1 MMADNTASPGSGGA
15 ATSPQDTL
23 AAPTTNGSRARVFIS
38 YRSSD
43 GRDKATALARELGE
57 RFGDAAV
64 FLDKDD
70 LRGGSVWRDEVAR
83 TLDGQVVLLL
93 LLTPDLLGAV
103 GSDGRLRIGDDDD
116 PVRRE
121 LHVALQ
127 SGARVIP
134 LLCDGVDTPP
144 DSDTLPPPFDRLAE
158 FTWRRLRAYDWH
170 GDVQRLADDLA
181 ALGIP
186 EATHTVSTAA
196 PRIAQATRRRPI
208 LAVAAMGLAMALGA
222 GAWWW
227 RGPAGDPGVA
237 GAWSAT
243 LVRGEQVG
251 VILSQDGDRV
261 TLLSAP
267 LDITARPDW
276 AEYRRFWRERFGADL
291 DRVIYRA
298 EGLIIREPGRAPRID
313 LALQVLPAE
322 AGEAVDSGN
331 LTLAPS
337 AGGLSLEGT
346 VWLNSA
352 QAEWPAVLSRKGR

>member
-1 MMADNTASPGSGGA
+1 MGDRIENTGSGGM
-15 ATSPQDTL
+15 ATSTQGTL
-23 AAPTTNGSRARVFIS
+23 AVPPTNGSRTRVFIS

-83 TLDGQVVLLL
+83 TVSGQVVLLL

-103 GSDGRLRIGDDDD
+103 GSDGRLRIGDADD

-121 LHVALQ
+121 LDAALEG
-127 SGARVIP
+127 GARVIP

-181 ALGIP
+181 AFGIA
-186 EATHTVSTAA
+186 EAARTDPTVVARSGEA
-196 PRIAQATRRRPI
+196 PRRRLA
-208 LAVAAMGLAMALGA
+208 LAVAATVVVLAVGA

-251 VILSQDGDRV
+251 VTLTQNGDRV

-298 EGLIIREPGRAPRID
+298 EGLVIREPGRAPRID

-331 LTLAPS
+331 LSATLS
-337 AGGLSLEGT
+337 TDGQKLEGR

-352 QAEWPAVLSRKGR
+352 QADWPVVLTRPTR